1 MLNCSKTAVFLLILL
16 AISCAPK
23 KKEVKIEKNKSL
35 FEKGL
40 VVATIK
46 GKKIEE
52 ASGLVTS
59 AINPG
64 MFWTHNDS
72 GADAEL
78 FLIDQEGN
86 IHLKVFLAG
95 AQSIDWEDIARHG
108 TDLYIADMGDNDAKR
123 EYITIYK
130 IKEPQW
136 DSLQT
141 QLTLDSFEQMSLQYA
156 EGARD
161 AESLLFDHRTEEL
174 IIVTKREKNCHVYAF
189 PFEPN
194 IDPISITSKGTL
206 PATLFTAG
214 DIHPSTGEIL
224 LKNYKKIYYWGASE
238 KPAVLRIAEGPD
250 YTLPYKEEPQGEAI
264 AWTDE
269 GFVTLSERKDK
280 KQKFYFYERK

>member
-1 MLNCSKTAVFLLILL
+1 MLNYSKTSVFLLILL
-16 AISCAPK
+16 AISCTPK
-23 KKEVKIEKNKSL
+23 KKEPEIEKNKSL

-52 ASGLVTS
+52 SSGLVTS

-86 IHLKVFLAG
+86 IHLKVFLSG
-95 AQSIDWEDIARHG
+95 PDSFDWEDIARHG

-123 EYITIYK
+123 EHIIIYK
-130 IKEPQW
+130 IKEPRW

-161 AESLLFDHRTEEL
+161 AESLLFDHRTQEL

-189 PFEPN
+189 PFEAN

-238 KPAVLRIAEGPD
+238 KTAVLRIAEGPD
-250 YTLPYKEEPQGEAI
+250 YTLPYKEEHQGEAI

-269 GFVTLSERKDK
+269 GFVTLSERNDK
-280 KQKFYFYERK
+280 KQKFYFYGRK

>member
-1 MLNCSKTAVFLLILL
+1 MLNYSKTAVFLLILL
-16 AISCAPK
+16 AISCTPK

-86 IHLKVFLAG
+86 IHLKVFLSG
-95 AQSIDWEDIARHG
+95 AESFDWEDIARHG
-108 TDLYIADMGDNDAKR
+108 ADLYIADMGDNDAKR
-123 EYITIYK
+123 EHIIIYK
-130 IKEPQW
+130 IKEPRW

-161 AESLLFDHRTEEL
+161 AESLLFDHRTQEL
-174 IIVTKREKNCHVYAF
+174 IIVTKREKNCHVYAV
-189 PFEPN
+189 PF
-194 IDPISITSKGTL
+194 
-206 PATLFTAG
+206 
-214 DIHPSTGEIL
+214 
-224 LKNYKKIYYWGASE
+224 
-238 KPAVLRIAEGPD
+238 
-250 YTLPYKEEPQGEAI
+250 
-264 AWTDE
+264 
-269 GFVTLSERKDK
+269 
-280 KQKFYFYERK
+280 

>member
-16 AISCAPK
+16 AISCTPK
-23 KKEVKIEKNKSL
+23 KKGVKIEKNKSL

-123 EYITIYK
+123 EYISIYK

-136 DSLQT
+136 DSLQA

-156 EGARD
+156 EGPRD

-189 PFEPN
+189 PFEAN
-194 IDPISITSKGTL
+194 IDLNSITSKGTL

-280 KQKFYFYERK
+280 KQKFYFYARK